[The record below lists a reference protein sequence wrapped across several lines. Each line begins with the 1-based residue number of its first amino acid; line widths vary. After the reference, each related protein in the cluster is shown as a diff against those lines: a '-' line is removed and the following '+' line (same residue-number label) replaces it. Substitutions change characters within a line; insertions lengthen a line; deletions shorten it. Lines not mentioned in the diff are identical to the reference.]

1 MIILSYDSG
10 SRRESRTVADQV
22 IETTQRALGARVPGQ
37 VIQLQAVLRFA
48 IGLWAAR
55 TYAQASD

>member
-55 TYAQASD
+55 TYAQADD